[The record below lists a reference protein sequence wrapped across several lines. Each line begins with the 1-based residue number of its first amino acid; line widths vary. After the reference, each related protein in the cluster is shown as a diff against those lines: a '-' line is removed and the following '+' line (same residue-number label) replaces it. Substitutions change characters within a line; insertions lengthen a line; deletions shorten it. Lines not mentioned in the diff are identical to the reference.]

1 MKKFSS
7 TPWESAGIDE
17 ESIDELKLTYK
28 GKSIPGHAYREIRKQ
43 PLLVLYFLDFMDEE
57 KSISPNGFL
66 AWSISFP
73 GVYEKNKRIEVTY
86 ETANTVWQQ
95 MDLDF
100 DDEEEEED
108 YE

>member
-1 MKKFSS
+1 
-7 TPWESAGIDE
+7 
-17 ESIDELKLTYK
+17 
-28 GKSIPGHAYREIRKQ
+28 
-43 PLLVLYFLDFMDEE
+43 MDEE